1 MDKLLHD
8 ATRMQAVVDGSEDD
22 QLFGLVDDSDTDE
35 RSSETSE
42 YPPSPGGDD
51 VEKGRR
57 RKAGG
62 QGTEADTMQPAPSG
76 DSMQEIPVS
85 APSGSEAKSSPAK
98 STA

>member
-42 YPPSPGGDD
+42 YPPSPGG
-51 VEKGRR
+51 
-57 RKAGG
+57 
-62 QGTEADTMQPAPSG
+62 EADTMQPAPSG